1 MVAAISSIQGQPQ
14 YDYEYMQILAKLRKY
29 GIAPTGNKQADYN
42 TLNKVEKLIKTPDSK
57 CAQGNVVEF
66 KSSMHHESGV
76 EQNKIAMAQQAN
88 FNPPADIV
96 KATQDMKGAQNLA
109 ELRKWEL
116 GIA

>member
-1 MVAAISSIQGQPQ
+1 MVAAIGSIQGKPQ

-42 TLNKVEKLIKTPDSK
+42 TLNKVEKLIKTSDSK

-76 EQNKIAMAQQAN
+76 EQNKKAMAAQAN
-88 FNPPADIV
+88 VNPAADLV
-96 KATQDMKGAQNLA
+96 KAAQNMTGAEKLA

-116 GIA
+116 GIT

>member
-1 MVAAISSIQGQPQ
+1 MVAAIGSIQGQPQ

-57 CAQGNVVEF
+57 CAQGNVVDF
-66 KSSMHHESGV
+66 KGAITHESGV
-76 EQNKIAMAQQAN
+76 EQNQKSMAAQAN